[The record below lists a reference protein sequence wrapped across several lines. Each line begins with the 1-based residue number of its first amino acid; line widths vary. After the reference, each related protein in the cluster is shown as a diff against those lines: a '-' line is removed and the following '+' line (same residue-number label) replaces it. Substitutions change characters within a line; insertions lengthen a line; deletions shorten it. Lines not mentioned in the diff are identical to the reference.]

1 MAKITKR
8 NLIPQKKPKSARVIA
23 VGNQKGGVGKTTN
36 TVHIARALAE
46 RNHSVLIIDLDMN
59 HGATRHFGIEPEAF
73 MGSFEMLVGDEPA
86 ENLILTHGETE
97 EGVILPVNL
106 DLIPA
111 ARKLEGID
119 QAVMT
124 RSKFMTAQDVLRVP
138 IESLRDKYDYIFLD
152 TAPNAT
158 LPTLAAYMNADYFIL
173 SAMPDP
179 FAIAGLNDAVR
190 DIIDARKR
198 GNKKLVLLG
207 VVISA
212 VDKRTSLANSLSDFV
227 EKSFKGGENAESVKF
242 KTSIGRSTVIP
253 QTQKVG
259 KTLFETHSTHKITD
273 EYRSLAE
280 EIENRLKKIES
291 KSPQA
296 VRERKGVVNG

>member
-1 MAKITKR
+1 MAKITKKQPR
-8 NLIPQKKPKSARVIA
+8 NNELAGPCRVIA
-23 VGNQKGGVGKTTN
+23 IGNQKGGVGKTTN

-46 RNHSVLIIDLDMN
+46 RRRKVLIIDLDMN

-73 MGSFEMLVGDEPA
+73 LGSYEMLVGVEPA
-86 ENLILTHGETE
+86 ENLVLTENDVE
-97 EGVILPVNL
+97 EGGYLPRNL

-119 QAVMT
+119 QAVAA
-124 RSKFMTAQDVLRVP
+124 RSKFTTPLEVLRGP
-138 IESLRDKYDYIFLD
+138 LNTLRRHYDYIFLD

-190 DIIDARKR
+190 DIRDARTR
-198 GNKKLVLLG
+198 GNARLRLLG

-227 EKSFKGGENAESVKF
+227 EESFRGKGEESVKF

-273 EYRSLAE
+273 EYRRLAA
-280 EIENRLKKIES
+280 EIEDRVVKLENEPS
-291 KSPQA
+291 
-296 VRERKGVVNG
+296 RKRSIRKVANG

>member
-1 MAKITKR
+1 MARLTKR
-8 NLIPQKKPKSARVIA
+8 ARTSHAVAKKGRVIA

-46 RNHSVLIIDLDMN
+46 RGAKVLLIDLDMN

-73 MGSFEMLVGDEPA
+73 LGSFEMLIGAEPA
-86 ENLILTHGETE
+86 ENLVLTQQDLEE
-97 EGVILPVNL
+97 EGGGNLPENL

-119 QAVMT
+119 QAVMS
-124 RSKFMTAQDVLRVP
+124 RSKFTTPRDVLRVP
-138 IESLRDKYDYIFLD
+138 IESLRDRYDYIFLD

-190 DIIDARKR
+190 DIIDARQK
-198 GNKKLVLLG
+198 GNTNLVLLG

-212 VDKRTSLANSLSDFV
+212 VDKRTSLANSLSEFV
-227 EKSFKGGENAESVKF
+227 ENSFKAGAGGESVKF
-242 KTSIGRSTVIP
+242 KTTIGRSTVIP

-259 KTLFETHSTHKITD
+259 KTLFETHSTHKVTE
-273 EYRSLAE
+273 EYRKLAK
-280 EIENRLKKIES
+280 EIEERLDKFERLKVAS
-291 KSPQA
+291 D
-296 VRERKGVVNG
+296 RKKVANG

>member
-1 MAKITKR
+1 MAPPKKR
-8 NLIPQKKPKSARVIA
+8 TTGAKQQARKGRVIA

-46 RNHSVLIIDLDMN
+46 RGAKVLLIDLDMN

-73 MGSFEMLVGDEPA
+73 LGSFEMLVGAEPA
-86 ENLILTHGETE
+86 ENLILTQNDLEDDG
-97 EGVILPVNL
+97 GSLPENL

-119 QAVMT
+119 QAVMS
-124 RSKFMTAQDVLRVP
+124 RSKFTTPRDVLRAP
-138 IESLRDKYDYIFLD
+138 IDSLRDKYDYIFLD

-190 DIIDARKR
+190 DIIDARQK
-198 GNKKLVLLG
+198 GNTDLVLLG

-212 VDKRTSLANSLSDFV
+212 VDKRTSLANSLSEFV
-227 EKSFKGGENAESVKF
+227 EDSFKAGADGESAKF
-242 KTSIGRSTVIP
+242 KTTIGRSTVIP

-259 KTLFETHSTHKITD
+259 KTLFETHSTHKVTE
-273 EYRSLAE
+273 EYRRLAR
-280 EIENRLKKIES
+280 EIDERLEKIERARMNAS
-291 KSPQA
+291 H
-296 VRERKGVVNG
+296 RKVANG